1 VVCSTN
7 LVLTKTQKMKQLYTL
22 MMALLVCTTGLGQTN
37 KKESIDRFLELLHE
51 NQQNMGVVAI
61 YTNGKEEYSKAAGWI
76 NAENKKPLAGDTR
89 FRIGSISKMFTA
101 VLVFQSIEAGQLSLD
116 TKLSKFYPGIKNAD
130 RITISHMLHH
140 KSGIPNFTSSPVY
153 REKMYKGM
161 TEKEVIALI
170 ESLPVELEPNAQTSY
185 SNSNYY
191 LLSRILEKVTGESF
205 ARLLDKKISQ
215 PLKLTATSYGK
226 KINEAGNEAH
236 SYSFDA
242 ASGSWKRMEETEMGI
257 PQGAGAVVS
266 NTRDLATFIQA
277 LFEGKLIST
286 KSLNDMKAID
296 QGLGRGMMVFPFYDR
311 VAYGHNGSIDG
322 FESSLAYFPE
332 EKTALVILSNAV
344 GEYGFN
350 NVALG
355 VLSYWFDKP
364 FELPS
369 FSDKP
374 VELSSE
380 QLKAFEG
387 TFANS
392 NLGMKIKLW
401 VQDGA
406 LMAQAE
412 GQSGFPLAAFEND
425 TFKFSAAGIV
435 IKFHENRDKFTLL
448 QGGGEFIFEKQ

>member
-1 VVCSTN
+1 
-7 LVLTKTQKMKQLYTL
+7 M
-22 MMALLVCTTGLGQTN
+22 
-37 KKESIDRFLELLHE
+37 
-51 NQQNMGVVAI
+51 
-61 YTNGKEEYSKAAGWI
+61 
-76 NAENKKPLAGDTR
+76 
-89 FRIGSISKMFTA
+89 
-101 VLVFQSIEAGQLSLD
+101 
-116 TKLSKFYPGIKNAD
+116 
-130 RITISHMLHH
+130 
-140 KSGIPNFTSSPVY
+140 
-153 REKMYKGM
+153 
-161 TEKEVIALI
+161 
-170 ESLPVELEPNAQTSY
+170 
-185 SNSNYY
+185 
-191 LLSRILEKVTGESF
+191 
-205 ARLLDKKISQ
+205 
-215 PLKLTATSYGK
+215 
-226 KINEAGNEAH
+226 
-236 SYSFDA
+236 
-242 ASGSWKRMEETEMGI
+242 
-257 PQGAGAVVS
+257 
-266 NTRDLATFIQA
+266 
-277 LFEGKLIST
+277 
-286 KSLNDMKAID
+286 
-296 QGLGRGMMVFPFYDR
+296 
-311 VAYGHNGSIDG
+311 
-322 FESSLAYFPE
+322 
-332 EKTALVILSNAV
+332 VILSNAV

-435 IKFHENRDKFTLL
+435 IKFHENSDKFTLL

>member
-1 VVCSTN
+1 MLKLIKSN
-7 LVLTKTQKMKQLYTL
+7 QKNFLAKLDIILQKRKTKDPKIDLKVKSIIQDIRKNKDL
-22 MMALLVCTTGLGQTN
+22 ALIKYE
-37 KKESIDRFLELLHE
+37 KK
-51 NQQNMGVVAI
+51 
-61 YTNGKEEYSKAAGWI
+61 YSNIKNI
-76 NAENKKPLAGDTR
+76 SLKNIK
-89 FRIGSISKMFTA
+89 FSISEKRK
-101 VLVFQSIEAGQLSLD
+101 I
-116 TKLSKFYPGIKNAD
+116 IK
-130 RITISHMLHH
+130 
-140 KSGIPNFTSSPVY
+140 K
-153 REKMYKGM
+153 
-161 TEKEVIALI
+161 
-170 ESLPVELEPNAQTSY
+170 
-185 SNSNYY
+185 
-191 LLSRILEKVTGESF
+191 
-205 ARLLDKKISQ
+205 LDKKTKISIDLAFDRILNFHKRQ
-215 PLKLTATSYGK
+215 KLSP
-226 KINEAGNEAH
+226 
-236 SYSFDA
+236 YSFTDKFKN
-242 ASGSWKRMEETEMGI
+242 SFSY
-257 PQGAGAVVS
+257 
-266 NTRDLATFIQA
+266 
-277 LFEGKLIST
+277 KLS
-286 KSLNDMKAID
+286 AID
-296 QGLGRGMMVFPFYDR
+296 KIGVYVPGGLASYPSSVLMNCIPAIVAGVKEIYMTTPSMSKSYNPAIIYAAQKCR
-311 VAYGHNGSIDG
+311 VKEIYKIGGAQAIAAMAYGTKTIQKVDKIVGPGNIFVATAKKQVFGEVGIDMIAG
-322 FESSLAYFPE
+322 PSEVTIVADKWSKPDWIAADLIAQAEHDESSQSIVLADDIKIIKQINYF
-332 EKTALVILSNAV
+332 LR
-344 GEYGFN
+344 EYGFN